1 MKKSRKISKSFIGFL
16 FVSMLI
22 WVLITMSKEYVTTT
36 EVPIAYINI
45 PQNLLLQ
52 KQPKKTIEITVKA
65 SGFKI
70 SMLNLRKKVIDI
82 ELNTL
87 SKKNTN
93 TYYVLTRNYFSKI
106 KNQLADGVTLQQIE
120 IDTLF
125 LSLGSLQSKKLVVVP
140 NYKINYHIGYDL
152 SEAIAISPDSIL
164 VSGPKNQIEQ
174 LQEIQLEPFELSNVK
189 ENFSKEIHIA
199 KPKKLS
205 NLRFETEIV
214 TLKGKVEKFTEG
226 TINVD
231 FEIINVPKDFN
242 ITTLV
247 KSISLTFIVSL
258 SDFNKVNEDS
268 FKVECDYNISL
279 TNNLNY
285 LVPKIVRKPSFVK
298 SIKFVPSKIDYLI
311 QK

>member
-1 MKKSRKISKSFIGFL
+1 MKKRRKISKSFIGFL

>member
-1 MKKSRKISKSFIGFL
+1 
-16 FVSMLI
+16 MLI

-231 FEIINVPKDFN
+231 FEIINVPKDFD

>member
-231 FEIINVPKDFN
+231 FEIINVPKDFD

>member
-1 MKKSRKISKSFIGFL
+1 
-16 FVSMLI
+16 
-22 WVLITMSKEYVTTT
+22 MSKEYVTTT